1 MLGHSGIL
9 VSAVSMKMITTLV
22 ASAALAFTGS
32 ANAQRSGTM
41 PDFTDATWFN
51 TPPISAQDMEGHA
64 VMVAVF
70 RTW

>member
-1 MLGHSGIL
+1 MLKYPGSSI
-9 VSAVSMKMITTLV
+9 SAVSMKTITLLV

-32 ANAQRSGTM
+32 ANAQGSGTM

-64 VMVAVF
+64 VLVEVF